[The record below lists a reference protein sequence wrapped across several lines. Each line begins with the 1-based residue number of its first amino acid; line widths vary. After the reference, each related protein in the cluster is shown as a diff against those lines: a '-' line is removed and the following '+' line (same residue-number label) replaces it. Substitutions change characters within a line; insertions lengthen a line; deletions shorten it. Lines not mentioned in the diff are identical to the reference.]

1 MTEVCFTAMK
11 RKTSDKRYRKYA
23 EAKSKIPL
31 NLSPKEYE
39 AAVKRLAKKYKI

>member
-1 MTEVCFTAMK
+1 MEVCISVTK
-11 RKTSDKRYRKYA
+11 RKTFDKRYRKYA